1 MILNKAR
8 MSNLL
13 RTNLLNITNKSCYK
27 GTEILQ
33 MHTKRIK
40 QNALSKKI
48 ILKGNIATNYIK

>member
-33 MHTKRIK
+33 MHTEKE
-40 QNALSKKI
+40 
-48 ILKGNIATNYIK
+48 